1 MHRGDNN
8 TRTHERSR
16 IAFTNLLT
24 ICLGIQDE
32 TTQIIQVQQERPDP
46 SSGAVQATLTILTGT
61 NPGAVYKLEAP
72 SLVIG
77 RSADAGIPLND
88 RGLSRRHAQVMRLPD
103 GFYVEDLGSTNGTF
117 FNGERLTSPRKLE
130 NGCRIQIGETTV
142 LRFSLQ
148 DELEQEAAQQMYEMT
163 VRDPL
168 TRLHNRRYL
177 DERLQ
182 TEFAFAARHR
192 TSLSV
197 LVIDVDHFKRVNDTV
212 GHQAGD
218 AVLRGLAA
226 ALQRMVRTEDLL
238 ARYGGEEFVV
248 AARGIDE
255 RSAGIFAERIR
266 RNVEQLEIPWADSR
280 LKITVSVGLAHMG
293 ERRYPAPDALVAA
306 ADGALYQAKKGG
318 RNRVEKA

>member
-1 MHRGDNN
+1 M
-8 TRTHERSR
+8 SR
-16 IAFTNLLT
+16 RP
-24 ICLGIQDE
+24 DD
-32 TTQIIQVQQERPDP
+32 TTQIIQVQQNRQGTQGE
-46 SSGAVQATLTILTGT
+46 AVQATLTVLTGP
-61 NPGAVYKLEAP
+61 NPGAVYKLDGP
-72 SLVIG
+72 NTVIG
-77 RSADAGIPLND
+77 RSTDATIPITD
-88 RGLSRRHAQVMRLPD
+88 RGLSRRHAQVLRLPD
-103 GFYVEDLGSTNGTF
+103 GFYLEDMGSTNGTF
-117 FNGERLTSPRKLE
+117 YNGERIGDMRRLE
-130 NGCRIQIGETTV
+130 SGCRIQIGENTV

-177 DERLQ
+177 DERLH
-182 TEFAFAARHR
+182 TEFAFAARHK

-197 LVIDVDHFKRVNDTV
+197 LVIDVDYFKRVNDTV

-226 ALQRMVRTEDLL
+226 ALGHMVRAEDLL

-255 RSAGIFAERIR
+255 NSAGIFAERIR
-266 RNVEQLEIPWADSR
+266 RSVELLEIPWADSR
-280 LKITVSVGLAHMG
+280 LKVTVSIGLAHMG

-306 ADGALYQAKKGG
+306 ADGALYRAKKNG

>member
-1 MHRGDNN
+1 MGKR
-8 TRTHERSR
+8 E
-16 IAFTNLLT
+16 
-24 ICLGIQDE
+24 DE
-32 TTQIIQVQQERPDP
+32 TTQIIQVQQGRAQAGPM
-46 SSGAVQATLTILTGT
+46 QATLTVLTGT
-61 NPGAVYKLEAP
+61 NPGAVYRLESP
-72 SLVIG
+72 TVVIG
-77 RSADAGIPLND
+77 RSADAGIPVND
-88 RGLSRRHAQVMRLPD
+88 RGLSRRHAQVLRLPD
-103 GFYVEDLGSTNGTF
+103 GFYLEDLGSTNGTF
-117 FNGERLTSPRKLE
+117 YDGKRITSARKLE
-130 NGCRIQIGETTV
+130 SGCRVQIGENTV

-182 TEFAFAARHR
+182 TELAFAARHK

-197 LVIDVDHFKRVNDTV
+197 MVIDVDHFKRVNDTV

-280 LKITVSVGLAHMG
+280 LKITISIGLAHMG
-293 ERRYPAPDALVAA
+293 EQRYPAADALVAA
-306 ADGALYQAKKGG
+306 ADGALYQAKKRG

>member
-1 MHRGDNN
+1 VLKQ
-8 TRTHERSR
+8 
-16 IAFTNLLT
+16 IA
-24 ICLGIQDE
+24 E
-32 TTQIIQVQQERPDP
+32 TGEQERY
-46 SSGAVQATLTILTGT
+46 GEQIT
-61 NPGAVYKLEAP
+61 
-72 SLVIG
+72 
-77 RSADAGIPLND
+77 SA
-88 RGLSRRHAQVMRLPD
+88 
-103 GFYVEDLGSTNGTF
+103 
-117 FNGERLTSPRKLE
+117 RKLE
-130 NGCRIQIGETTV
+130 SGCRIQIGQNTV

-148 DELEQEAAQQMYEMT
+148 DELEQEAAEQMYEMT

-197 LVIDVDHFKRVNDTV
+197 LVIDVDHFKRVNDTM

-226 ALQRMVRTEDLL
+226 ALQRMVRAEDLL

-255 RSAGIFAERIR
+255 NSAAVFAERIR
-266 RNVEQLEIPWADSR
+266 RNVERLEIPWADSR
-280 LKITVSVGLAHMG
+280 LRITISVGLAHLG
-293 ERRYPAPDALVAA
+293 ERRYPAHDALVAA
-306 ADGALYQAKKGG
+306 ADGALYRAKKNG
-318 RNRVEKA
+318 RNRVERA

>member
-1 MHRGDNN
+1 VSKRP
-8 TRTHERSR
+8 
-16 IAFTNLLT
+16 
-24 ICLGIQDE
+24 DE
-32 TTQIIQVQQERPDP
+32 TTQIIQIKQGPAGKP
-46 SSGAVQATLTILTGT
+46 GAAMQATLTVLTGA
-61 NPGAVYKLEAP
+61 NPGAVYKLETP
-72 SLVIG
+72 NTVIG
-77 RSADAGIPLND
+77 RSADVGVPIND
-88 RGLSRRHAQVMRLPD
+88 RGLSRRHAQVLRLPD
-103 GFYVEDLGSTNGTF
+103 GFYLEDLGSTNGTF
-117 FNGERLTSPRKLE
+117 YNGERIGAARKLE
-130 NGCRIQIGETTV
+130 SGCRIQIGENTV

-148 DELEQEAAQQMYEMT
+148 DELEQEAAAQVYEMT

-192 TSLSV
+192 TTLSV
-197 LVIDVDHFKRVNDTV
+197 LILDVDHFKRVNDTM

-218 AVLRGLAA
+218 AVLRGLAS

-280 LKITVSVGLAHMG
+280 LKITISIVLAHMG
-293 ERRYPAPDALVAA
+293 ERRFPAADALVAA

-318 RNRVEKA
+318 RNRVVKA

>member
-1 MHRGDNN
+1 VGKR
-8 TRTHERSR
+8 E
-16 IAFTNLLT
+16 
-24 ICLGIQDE
+24 DE
-32 TTQIIQVQQERPDP
+32 TTQIIQVQQGRAQAGPM
-46 SSGAVQATLTILTGT
+46 QATLTVLTGT
-61 NPGAVYKLEAP
+61 NPGAVYRLESP
-72 SLVIG
+72 TVVIG
-77 RSADAGIPLND
+77 RSADAGIPVND
-88 RGLSRRHAQVMRLPD
+88 RGLSRRHAQVLRLPD
-103 GFYVEDLGSTNGTF
+103 GFYLEDLGSTNGTF
-117 FNGERLTSPRKLE
+117 YDGERIASARKLE
-130 NGCRIQIGETTV
+130 SGCRIQIGENTV

-168 TRLHNRRYL
+168 TRLYNRRYL

-182 TEFAFAARHR
+182 TEFAFAARHK

-197 LVIDVDHFKRVNDTV
+197 MVIDVDHFKRVNDTA

-218 AVLRGLAA
+218 AVLRALAS

-280 LKITVSVGLAHMG
+280 LKITISIGLAHMG
-293 ERRYPAPDALVAA
+293 EQRYPAPDALVAA
-306 ADGALYQAKKGG
+306 ADGALYQAKKRG